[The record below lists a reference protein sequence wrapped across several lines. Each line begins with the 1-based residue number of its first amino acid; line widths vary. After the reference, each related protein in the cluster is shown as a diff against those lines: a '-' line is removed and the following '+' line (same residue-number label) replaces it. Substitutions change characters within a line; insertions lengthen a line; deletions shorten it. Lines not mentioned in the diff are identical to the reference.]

1 MRNVAFALMALFA
14 LAVISAGI
22 IALEQA
28 GGRVYPTNKPPSRF
42 DPERPTGERYYSP
55 LKNRGTGAAK
65 QN

>member
-22 IALEQA
+22 IALDQA
-28 GGRVYPTNKPPSRF
+28 GGRAYPTNKPASRF
-42 DPERPTGERYYSP
+42 DPERPVGERYYSP
-55 LKNRGTGAAK
+55 LTNRSTGASK